1 MKKVLILTIAFLL
14 TFAGASQ
21 AQIQWPSGNATFTT
35 ATRVAKQS
43 ADTITVNNSYYYID
57 YGTVDTNITVNVTIG
72 PVKKGGFLFIR
83 AESDGTARSVAFGT
97 NIDGVTTSGT
107 INTPKLI
114 GFIYDG
120 TAFRKFSEAVLE

>member
-1 MKKVLILTIAFLL
+1 MKKVISLMVLLL
-14 TFAGASQ
+14 TFAAAHS
-21 AQIQWPSGNATFTT
+21 QIQWPSGNATFTT
-35 ATRVAKQS
+35 ATRAAKQS
-43 ADTITVNNSYYYID
+43 ADTVTVNNSYYYID
-57 YGTVDTNITVNVTIG
+57 YGTIDTNITVNVTIG

-120 TAFRKFSEAVLE
+120 SAFRKFSEAVLE